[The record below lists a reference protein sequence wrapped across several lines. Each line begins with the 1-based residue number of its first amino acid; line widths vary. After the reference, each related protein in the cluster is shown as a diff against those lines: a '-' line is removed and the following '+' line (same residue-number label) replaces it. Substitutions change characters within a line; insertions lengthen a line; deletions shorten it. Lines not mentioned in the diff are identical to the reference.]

1 MSNKRKRNRGK
12 IVIFLLFITLFYGV
26 FVGLKKYKYHNT
38 TSSLLTQSQIDDM
51 EFGEDDTEK
60 MDTPQTIKT
69 VEKDKCTPPEWAIK
83 MGHKDMWLE
92 HHGCK

>member
-1 MSNKRKRNRGK
+1 
-12 IVIFLLFITLFYGV
+12 
-26 FVGLKKYKYHNT
+26 
-38 TSSLLTQSQIDDM
+38 
-51 EFGEDDTEK
+51 